1 MERSTAKRNKTKK
14 WNLPEWFSPFKKYR
28 WLLLIPASA
37 FTLLAISLIGY
48 LLIIYAGN
56 YVIDERKLV
65 MDSASSLV
73 DEEGELI
80 TKIFT
85 ENRNIVS
92 IDQIPQH
99 VQQAFVA
106 VEDNRFYTHRGID
119 GRAIL
124 RALYRDIV
132 ARSKVEGGST
142 ITQQLAK
149 NIFLTNEK
157 SWLRKTKEAVIAIN
171 LERRYTK
178 NQILEMYLNQIYFG
192 HGAYGIDSAA
202 NLYFGVSVEELA
214 VEQGALL
221 AALPKAPNS
230 FSPINNI
237 NAAKNRRDLVI
248 TLMHQQGYV
257 SAEEAVKLQRKTI
270 ALSVKEDNDL
280 KPYLTYIDMVID
292 EAQSRYGF
300 SHEELLKGGYT
311 ITVPMARE
319 VQRIAYERFQDDKY
333 FPGTTE
339 NVEGAFVLME
349 PDAGGVLAVI
359 GGRNYVARGLNRV
372 NVKRQ
377 PGSTFKPLAVFAPAM
392 EEGLFEP
399 YSLLKDELLTYSND
413 YTPRNFNNEYQDTVS
428 MYDAI
433 KDSLNAPAV
442 WTLNEI
448 GIDKGKDYLN
458 KMGIRLPDNGLAIAL
473 GGLEEGIT
481 PLDLTK
487 AYRSFSNDG
496 KVIQPYFIRKIT
508 DQTGNVV
515 AQSSKVEKAVFSKQT
530 AWYMTRMLEG
540 VVTSGTG
547 RAGEIRGELAGKT
560 GTTNFPLV
568 PRANRDTW
576 FVGFNENVIGTVWM
590 GYDRTTENEY
600 LVGGG
605 SYPTELLKDI
615 LREAELDNVAFSIPS
630 GVKELESPIQLPEIQ
645 SLHASISFHPL
656 RLFYVNLKWEHEG
669 DERIVYRVYSVKDN
683 EETFLGEVEG
693 ADTYTVNSINI
704 FNPPKFYVVPYNT
717 QTKQEGTHSP
727 VVLPTMR

>member
-1 MERSTAKRNKTKK
+1 MERSTAKRSKVKK
-14 WNLPEWFSPFKKYR
+14 WNVPEWMSPLKKYR
-28 WLLLIPASA
+28 WLLLIPASL
-37 FTLLAISLIGY
+37 FTILTISLIGY

-73 DEEGELI
+73 DEDGELI
-80 TKIFT
+80 TKIFS

-92 IDQIPQH
+92 IDQIPSH

-192 HGAYGIDSAA
+192 HGAYGIEAA
-202 NLYFGVSVEELA
+202 SQLYFGVNVEDLT

-230 FSPINNI
+230 FSPINNA
-237 NAAKNRRDLVI
+237 NAAKSRRDLVI

-270 ALSVKEDNDL
+270 SLSVKEDKDL
-280 KPYLTYIDMVID
+280 KPYLTYIDMVIE
-292 EAQSRYGF
+292 EAQSRFGF

-311 ITVPMARE
+311 ITVPMARD
-319 VQRIAYERFQDDKY
+319 VQQIAYERFQDDKY
-333 FPGTTE
+333 FPGTSE
-339 NVEGAFVLME
+339 NVEGAFVLIE
-349 PDAGGVLAVI
+349 PKTGGVLAVI

-377 PGSTFKPLAVFAPAM
+377 PGSTFKPLAVFAPAI
-392 EEGLFEP
+392 EEGAFEP
-399 YSLLKDELLTYSND
+399 YSLLKDELLTYGND
-413 YTPRNFNNEYQDTVS
+413 YTPRNFNNEYRGTVT
-428 MYDAI
+428 MYDAV

-448 GIDKGKDYLN
+448 GVPKGKEYLT
-458 KMGIRLPDNGLAIAL
+458 KMGMRLPDKGLAIAL
-473 GGLEEGIT
+473 GGLEEGVT

-487 AYRSFSNDG
+487 AYRSLGNDG
-496 KVIQPYFIRKIT
+496 KVIQPYFIKNMK
-508 DQTGNVV
+508 DSDGNIV
-515 AQSSKVEKAVFSKQT
+515 AESNIVEKSVFSKQT
-530 AWYMTRMLEG
+530 AWYMTRMLQG

-547 RAGEIRGELAGKT
+547 QAGEIRGELAGKT

-576 FVGFNENVIGTVWM
+576 FVGYNENVLGTVWM
-590 GYDRTTENEY
+590 GYDRTTESEH

-605 SYPTELLKDI
+605 SYPTQLYKDI
-615 LREAELDNVAFSIPS
+615 IRDAELDNVAFSIPS
-630 GVKELESPIQLPEIQ
+630 GVKDLESPIEIPEIKSVQ
-645 SLHASISFHPL
+645 ASISFHPL
-656 RLFYVNLKWEHEG
+656 RLFYVNLTWQHEG
-669 DERIVYRVYSVKDN
+669 DERIVYRIYSVKDN
-683 EETFLGEVEG
+683 EETLEGEVEG
-693 ADTYTVNSINI
+693 AGTFTSSSINI

-717 QTKQEGTHSP
+717 QTKQEGMPSP
-727 VVLPTMR
+727 VVTPSMR